1 MARKV
6 VRKHKKQF
14 LFPWILM
21 ILGVI
26 VFLALSVWFVSQR
39 KAISDQKNKAAGG
52 NQLICRDKS
61 GVEMGMS
68 EALTIAKNSECGQK
82 GTFISLLYCNRNTGT
97 WWIDMNTWTS
107 NLLCSPA
114 CVIFVNTKN
123 VEINPRCTGAL
134 PRDDAQC
141 KRTGCNKEICQDA
154 SVADRV
160 TTCDVKPEDS
170 CYSQHASC
178 KVQGNGHCGFS
189 PMNSFASCMTSVKC
203 GWCGNACGPINT
215 SDCGTE
221 ISSNSQLCLWQD
233 NVCKIVNAP
242 CGWCGERCERV
253 PSSKSCSKSSTVPTG
268 LSCDPVGSS
277 GYCTI
282 NGLPVVPTNVP
293 GYCDDS
299 CQTQSDCVG
308 WLGCYEVTSGI
319 KRCRKPQCV
328 NEHTCFCP
336 TGTPTPVPP
345 TPIPTA
351 KVINVPGYCDDSCQT
366 QSDCVGWLGCYEVT
380 SGIKRCRK
388 PQCVN
393 EHTCFCPTGTPTP
406 VPPTPI
412 PTAKVIIIRVTATP
426 TVTPIPVATESVAP
440 TPTEKSVEVQ
450 LRVLSQGNL
459 VSSGVPAFVMTG
471 LATPLSIVNISIQP
485 DGISSTVEA
494 DADGAWKLSIPS
506 ALTVGEKRT
515 AIIATDTLGSQ
526 DSLQTE
532 FTIGGSVETGKKP
545 ALPYVLVFAGVGAL
559 AVIVF
564 FVFFLRRI

>member
-160 TTCDVKPEDS
+160 TTCAVKPEDS

-282 NGLPVVPTNVP
+282 NGLPVVPT
-293 GYCDDS
+293 
-299 CQTQSDCVG
+299 
-308 WLGCYEVTSGI
+308 
-319 KRCRKPQCV
+319 
-328 NEHTCFCP
+328 
-336 TGTPTPVPP
+336 
-345 TPIPTA
+345 
-351 KVINVPGYCDDSCQT
+351 NVPGYCDDSCQT